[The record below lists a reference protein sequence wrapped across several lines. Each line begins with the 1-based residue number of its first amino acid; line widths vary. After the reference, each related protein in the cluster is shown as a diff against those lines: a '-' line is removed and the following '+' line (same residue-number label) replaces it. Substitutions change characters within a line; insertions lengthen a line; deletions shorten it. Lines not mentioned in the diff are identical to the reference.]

1 MADSLRLLDG
11 HRGTGRRLEGT
22 EQHRRRH
29 QPVHVHGRLAHGP
42 QEELGEAGQD
52 ERRRLFGLECHE
64 DAGDRF
70 PDEPVREADEREA
83 VHLAGGLD
91 VRPDPQRPSVHLD
104 AVHRGNVPP
113 ASRELRVR
121 EEVSRG
127 GEHAVRL
134 ALEGVHDP
142 ADDHHVAGLALVVRV
157 VHLQHELAAVVLQ
170 RNGLRDVL
178 VVGHMRIPSPVLTN
192 PTECRVI
199 CANGSRR

>member
-1 MADSLRLLDG
+1 MADFLRLPDG
-11 HRGTGRRLEGT
+11 HRGAGRRLEGA

-42 QEELGEAGQD
+42 QEEPGEASQD
-52 ERRRLFGLECHE
+52 ERRRLLGLECRE
-64 DAGDRF
+64 DARDRH
-70 PDEPVREADEREA
+70 PDEPVREADEREV
-83 VHLAGGLD
+83 VHLARGRD
-91 VRPDPQRPSVHLD
+91 VRPDPQRPSADLD
-104 AVHRGNVPP
+104 AVHRADVPSAP
-113 ASRELRVR
+113 RKLRIR
-121 EEVSRG
+121 QEISRG

-134 ALEGVHDP
+134 ALEGIHDP
-142 ADDHHVAGLALVVRV
+142 ADGHRVAGLALVARV